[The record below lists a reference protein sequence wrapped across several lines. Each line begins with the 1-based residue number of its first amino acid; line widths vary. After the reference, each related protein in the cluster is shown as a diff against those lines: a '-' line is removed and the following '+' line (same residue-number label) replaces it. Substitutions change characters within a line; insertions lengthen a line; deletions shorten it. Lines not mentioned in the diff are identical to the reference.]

1 VGADHSA
8 QASKRF
14 QGELIVV
21 AFWSARQWLLMG
33 TSGWSH
39 RSWRGPF
46 FPMRLPVKRHLEYY
60 ATQFE
65 IVELNGVFYRTP
77 SAESVARWGD
87 ETGRHFVFAWKA
99 SKFISHWKRLTEN
112 STNSLQLLEHWLSI
126 LGEKVGP
133 VLFQLPPDFAADAG
147 RLSGVEVPD
156 PLWTYAEIGVGKLYA
171 DAQADSLE
179 NETAALAKFDECRAP
194 TMLPAARSP
203 LRNNSELRL
212 VAFGR
217 QRQCAYG
224 KDIAVRNLLRES
236 AFPRC

>member
-1 VGADHSA
+1 MGADHSA

-126 LGEKVGP
+126 LAKRSGQFSFSCRRTSLRTQVG
-133 VLFQLPPDFAADAG
+133 LAASRSRTRSGPMQKSGWENCTRTPKQTVWKTRRQRSRSLMSAG
-147 RLSGVEVPD
+147 RRQCCPQREVHYAIILSYD
-156 PLWTYAEIGVGKLYA
+156 LSLSVG
-171 DAQADSLE
+171 
-179 NETAALAKFDECRAP
+179 NVNAP
-194 TMLPAARSP
+194 T
-203 LRNNSELRL
+203 
-212 VAFGR
+212 
-217 QRQCAYG
+217 G
-224 KDIAVRNLLRES
+224 KTSR
-236 AFPRC
+236 